1 MPISRA
7 RIVAHLTNVI
17 AARCLGSSRDAPAF
31 MGPGPRWHEP
41 LAGFDSKPRPEE
53 PPKAASRRAAT
64 LRDARYARSLR
75 EDLQSPQGK
84 SRLPCERLGHRLPPD
99 AVTELQAC
107 ERMAPSLCVN
117 SFARGHSHA
126 IGGRADLWRSR
137 RLHRSDAIERPR
149 TLTILARCQMARI
162 LGQSCPADSLSLP
175 PTLPNSGL
183 KHAIYERSVFSA
195 KKWFRKLA
203 RDALGERRIAAR
215 TMS

>member
-1 MPISRA
+1 MNLSPA
-7 RIVAHLTNVI
+7 LTQN
-17 AARCLGSSRDAPAF
+17 
-31 MGPGPRWHEP
+31 
-41 LAGFDSKPRPEE
+41 LALR
-53 PPKAASRRAAT
+53 SRRRRRLEGRPRFDT
-64 LRDARYARSLR
+64 LAMLAPQR
-75 EDLQSPQGK
+75 EDLQSPQGP
-84 SRLPCERLGHRLPPD
+84 SLCPANASVAACPPD
-99 AVTELQAC
+99 AVTELRAHG
-107 ERMAPSLCVN
+107 
-117 SFARGHSHA
+117 SFTLRQFIRPRTSHA